1 MSGCFPVGNDC
12 YCDCHK
18 TWNSVIPPK
27 CYCTCRFRQYW
38 TSDTGSE
45 TLALCKHGK
54 PVKFGC
60 TACYAESHDEEE
72 EPKCKCGCH
81 IGAGEDLG
89 CCECTVLVAIRKLNN
104 TISELGTLIHDET
117 HDRGNI
123 WSRLEYLEAFENC
136 ITKAPHPR
144 LLNERLTKVE
154 AICKSR
160 TENKKEWKS
169 FDCIVCKI
177 YLGDYEESGFNPRPA
192 SEFICNKCLNSLI
205 SK

>member
-1 MSGCFPVGNDC
+1 MSGCQPTGDPRC
-12 YCDCHK
+12 YCLCHRPWHG
-18 TWNSVIPPK
+18 TLPPP
-27 CYCTCRFRQYW
+27 CYCTCRFQTIW
-38 TSDTGSE
+38 NSSTIE

-60 TACYAESHDEEE
+60 TACYAESHEEE

-104 TISELGTLIHDET
+104 SLSELGTLVHDET

-123 WSRLEYLEAFENC
+123 WSRLEYLESFENRMV
-136 ITKAPHPR
+136 IEPHPR
-144 LLNERLTKVE
+144 SLHERLAKIE
-154 AICKSR
+154 AIFKSR

-169 FDCIVCKI
+169 FNCIICKI
-177 YLGDYEESGFNPRPA
+177 YLGDYEESGFNPRPT
-192 SEFICNKCLNSLI
+192 SEFICNECLNSLI